1 MGKKS
6 LTKSTTK
13 KKAKKTSTKNTK
25 KTATKNT
32 TAKKVVTK
40 AAAKKTAVKKGT
52 PKKSA
57 MATKKKITLKDLIFK
72 KFDTWKPEEFFK
84 VEIDKDALKAY
95 AAPPFITGSSDD
107 TERIKE
113 ILFRKFDPETMR
125 KQIEELKAV
134 AEKEAAEKAA
144 MEKAEAERKAAEEKA
159 AKEKAEAERKAAE
172 EKAAAEKAEAEK
184 KAAAEKE
191 AAEKAAKEKA
201 EAEKKAAEEK
211 AAKEKAEAEKKA
223 AMEKAEAEK
232 QAALE
237 RAASEKVAAEEAVA
251 KKAAAEKKAVEMKRN
266 IIAAGAGLAII
277 LLMLI
282 GASFSNMSNFYLKP
296 AEGGIEIWRGS
307 FAPMGQKKYFALQG
321 VELQEPAK
329 KVYSKEDVYPLIFHF
344 YIEQA
349 DSLLEVQPLPDF
361 DGIKHNL
368 DNALNYGVTA
378 ELRETAQ
385 NRLNMIDF
393 MILVYKADIAAEKA
407 SLSSLNSA
415 MSYYKEAA
423 GLNPAEDQAEQLK
436 QKIESVLQKISLLE
450 QQAAI
455 AADKEAIAGAEEEG
469 VGEEEE
475 EGAVP
480 EHL

>member
-13 KKAKKTSTKNTK
+13 KKTK
-25 KTATKNT
+25 KKSTKNT
-32 TAKKVVTK
+32 TAKKVATK
-40 AAAKKTAVKKGT
+40 AASKKTAVKKGT
-52 PKKSA
+52 KK
-57 MATKKKITLKDLIFK
+57 TKKKITLKDLIFK
-72 KFDTWKPEEFFK
+72 KFDTWKPEGFFK

-95 AAPPFITGSSDD
+95 VAPPFINGSPDD
-107 TERIKE
+107 TKRIKE

-125 KQIEELKAV
+125 KQIEELKD
-134 AEKEAAEKAA
+134 AAEKAA
-144 MEKAEAERKAAEEKA
+144 AGKAV
-159 AKEKAEAERKAAE
+159 KEKAEAERKAAE
-172 EKAAAEKAEAEK
+172 EKAAAEKAEAAK
-184 KAAAEKE
+184 KAAAEKA

-201 EAEKKAAEEK
+201 EAEQ
-211 AAKEKAEAEKKA
+211 
-223 AMEKAEAEK
+223 

-237 RAASEKVAAEEAVA
+237 RAAAEKAAAEKAVA

-266 IIAAGAGLAII
+266 IIAVGAGLAII

-307 FAPMGQKKYFALQG
+307 FAPMGQKKYFDLQG
-321 VELQEPAK
+321 VELQEPAR
-329 KVYSKEDVYPLIFHF
+329 KVYTKEDVYPLIFNF

-349 DSLLEVQPLPDF
+349 DSLLEVQPFPDF

-378 ELRETAQ
+378 ALRETAQ
-385 NRLNMIDF
+385 NRLNMIDL
-393 MILVYKADIAAEKA
+393 MILVYKADIAAEKE

-415 MSYYKEAA
+415 LSFYKEAA

-436 QKIESVLQKISLLE
+436 RKIESVSQKISLLE

-455 AADKEAIAGAEEEG
+455 AADKEAIEGTEEEG
-469 VGEEEE
+469 GAGEEEE
-475 EGAVP
+475 EVEGSSI
-480 EHL
+480 